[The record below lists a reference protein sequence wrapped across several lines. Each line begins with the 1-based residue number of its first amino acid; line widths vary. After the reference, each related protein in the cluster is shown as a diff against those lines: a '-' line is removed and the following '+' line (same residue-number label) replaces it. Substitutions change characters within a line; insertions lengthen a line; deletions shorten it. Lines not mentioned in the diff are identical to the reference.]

1 MKKKTICFQIQ
12 FARKPITLFPKSMEI
27 TKVIG
32 ALSNIREVNQIF
44 PQDIIT
50 VFLVSMLSPN
60 RRNI

>member
-32 ALSNIREVNQIF
+32 VLNNTREVNQIF
-44 PQDIIT
+44 PQGIIIA
-50 VFLVSMLSPN
+50 FLVSMLYPN
-60 RRNI
+60 RRKI